1 MSTEEVQDIKYMID
15 CCLIE
20 LHDDYFDIKVNNYH
34 NIFEITIKSNTKFK
48 ISSIQPR
55 VLTLID
61 YVKSCNQTIINYQ
74 ADNSKIF
81 KAYPLFYYNNIK
93 KFKITIKII

>member
-15 CCLIE
+15 YCLIE
-20 LHDDYFDIKVNNYH
+20 LHDDYLDIKVNNYH

-74 ADNSKIF
+74 VDNLKL
-81 KAYPLFYYNNIK
+81 KVYPLFNFKPINR
-93 KFKITIKII
+93 FKITIKII